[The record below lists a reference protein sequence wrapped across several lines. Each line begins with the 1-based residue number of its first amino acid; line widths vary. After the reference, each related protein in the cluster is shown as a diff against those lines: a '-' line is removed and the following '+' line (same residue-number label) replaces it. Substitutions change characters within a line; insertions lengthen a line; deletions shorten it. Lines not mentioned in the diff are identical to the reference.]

1 MLRIK
6 GTYSASVTPINSD
19 LTINKELFLE
29 HCKFLLAQGSDG
41 LAVFGT
47 TGEAN
52 SLNLDEKIDTLNYLI
67 DNNINSEKLIPGIGQ
82 CSVKDTVKLSKIA
95 AKLKVKAVLVLPPFY
110 YKNFQE
116 EGVVDFYKRV
126 FEDTGENSL
135 NYILYN
141 IPQVSGVEISIS
153 IIEKLIRLY
162 PDNIIGMKDSSGNL
176 DNMLRIIKYV
186 NNFSVFSGSDSLAL
200 KVCKQG
206 GAGAITATS
215 NITARLLSYILNN
228 YQDENKIENFQ
239 ILQELQVKIRNTL
252 FSSEPISSLKA
263 YFSVKNK
270 DLNWNRVLPPLTPVS
285 NPDDDKTVIA
295 LIELVKK
302 MEELLPNT

>member
-6 GTYSASVTPINSD
+6 GAYSASVTPINSD

-67 DNNINSEKLIPGIGQ
+67 DNNISSEKLIPGIGQ